1 MIWWY
6 KKVSP
11 FWSLLRSLALVS
23 SSRWS
28 SRRAAADPIAA
39 ASAAYALA
47 SGLLLLNW
55 NLEVRNCNEADA
67 CSFSVFWWALRAAQL
82 ASSHTLMVPLRILIV
97 WAVSNNNACTTFRD
111 YSEDWCYFHPSI
123 TLMKP
128 LYYFDYKNISAH
140 LLFKKNR
147 FMSPFVLGSP
157 LTAGVCQP

>member
-39 ASAAYALA
+39 ASAACASA
-47 SGLLLLNW
+47 SGFITTR
-55 NLEVRNCNEADA
+55 LELRSAQLQRCRRVQFQCFLMGLA
-67 CSFSVFWWALRAAQL
+67 CAAQCIVP
-82 ASSHTLMVPLRILIV
+82 HPMVPPRILIV
-97 WAVSNNNACTTFRD
+97 WAVSNNNACTIFRD

-128 LYYFDYKNISAH
+128 LHYFDYKNISAH
-140 LLFKKNR
+140 LLLKKNR
-147 FMSPFVLGSP
+147 FMSPCVLGSP